1 MNTDEHNEHDIEIDL
16 NSDLDDSVVA
26 EENQAE
32 TIKKLREKLKKT
44 EEEKLEYLTGWQ
56 RTKADFI
63 NLRKKDEEMKG
74 EIVKYANEDLISQV
88 LPVIDSFQMAFS
100 NKEAW
105 EALPKEWRGGMES
118 IYNQLIQTLMQNG
131 LVIEE
136 LLGKPFDPK
145 FAEAIGT
152 IKVDSKDKDHTVVTV
167 LQPCYI
173 LNGKI
178 IRIAKVTVGQYEE
191 SH

>member
-152 IKVDSKDKDHTVVTV
+152 IKVDSKDKEIGRASCRERV
-167 LQPCYI
+167 
-173 LNGKI
+173 
-178 IRIAKVTVGQYEE
+178 
-191 SH
+191 